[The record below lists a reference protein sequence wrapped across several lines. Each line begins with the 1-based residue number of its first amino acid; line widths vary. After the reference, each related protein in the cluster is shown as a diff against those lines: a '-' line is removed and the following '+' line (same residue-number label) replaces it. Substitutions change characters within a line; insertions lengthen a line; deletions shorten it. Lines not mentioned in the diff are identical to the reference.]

1 MGADTATALR
11 RLKISRAQLFALAK
25 EADVR
30 PMIVPMSQGRGKRAA
45 WSEGHL
51 QFFEHLI
58 ALKQRRVPVS
68 AALARL
74 RTEDYRH
81 SPISEREAEDVADL
95 WMKPGSGGALAER
108 LELPDGAS
116 LTDCFVAY
124 VSAMAVAIA
133 GREANIPDAARHL
146 LPQAIYTYLGGSDP
160 VLVFVGGPV
169 KIVPRVA
176 LPHIHRG
183 LGFDVVSAT
192 RVARARATAH
202 QQQAHI
208 AHVLADQG
216 PADRLWEHAPA
227 FLSIELSS
235 LLDALWRTW
244 GRPLPSVRVLSPAN
258 VVCEHTDDGTV
269 IEYDADI
276 NPLSWRGVGA
286 TTGWSLDTDP
296 WSARVKSSPGRD
308 PSSQAGTN
316 RKKAKRPDGSKAQG
330 VTEVPNDEKHR
341 KRIAERTRTQ

>member
-1 MGADTATALR
+1 M
-11 RLKISRAQLFALAK
+11 
-25 EADVR
+25 R

-176 LPHIHRG
+176 LPTFTAVSDLMSSRRHGSRG
-183 LGFDVVSAT
+183 
-192 RVARARATAH
+192 R
-202 QQQAHI
+202 
-208 AHVLADQG
+208 G
-216 PADRLWEHAPA
+216 PRL
-227 FLSIELSS
+227 ISS
-235 LLDALWRTW
+235 RRT
-244 GRPLPSVRVLSPAN
+244 SPM
-258 VVCEHTDDGTV
+258 CSPIKG
-269 IEYDADI
+269 
-276 NPLSWRGVGA
+276 PQ
-286 TTGWSLDTDP
+286 TGSGSTP
-296 WSARVKSSPGRD
+296 QRSSPLN
-308 PSSQAGTN
+308 S
-316 RKKAKRPDGSKAQG
+316 
-330 VTEVPNDEKHR
+330 HR
-341 KRIAERTRTQ
+341 CSTHSGERGGDRCHP